1 MAVVIATVKEIEG
14 TFFAKDSSSNI
25 IELKKGDVITKDML
39 VFGDK
44 SNSSSAKI
52 EMNVEGGSSIV
63 LNATQEQLFD
73 ASLIDELSQEEGLTE
88 LSIKKALDES
98 LYAQED
104 AEAKQENEDLA
115 LLDETAA
122 GEERPKSSEAG
133 EGEFEQR
140 DGAQT
145 DITSELRDA
154 EFGLD
159 GTNRELDEDQIIIN
173 NTTDEIDPPYT
184 SSYTLT
190 SSMTGD
196 EDGAT
201 VTYTVT
207 FDTPPTA
214 NETITFKVDGVEKSI
229 TVKAGETTGTTTLEY
244 SDPDVYIDPDTISAP
259 TDLTTTNNSGY
270 DTLTPVNSAT
280 SHEITDT
287 INDTTVTLNDVTVN
301 EGAGTATISASIDNA
316 PKDGPLVIA
325 LDNGS
330 TVTFNVGETSA
341 TSTPFAIQ
349 GDDAYKDGETII
361 VKASVQSGGDEFEN
375 LVTTDTATV
384 TVSDTINDTTV
395 TLNDVTVNEGAGTA
409 TISASIDN
417 APKDGPL
424 VIALDNGSTVTFNVG
439 ETSATSTPF
448 AIQGDDAYKDGETII
463 VKASVQSGGDE
474 FENLVT
480 TDTATVTVSDTINDT
495 TVTLTAT
502 STITEAGA
510 DVIYTATLTNAS
522 QGDTVVTLD
531 NGKTITITDG
541 QTTGTATVTVAAD
554 EDVYLDATSMSAA
567 ITTATGGNFENLV
580 VDSTPAVTTITDT
593 IDTTTVSLTG
603 TVTKPIVIDIGN
615 VKDTQNGVEITAYDI
630 EGNETEISIN
640 TNENHA
646 GFGVEGKSSGDDSEL
661 GHKDGNSEKIVVE
674 FDNEVKSLDV
684 AFAWR
689 HNGEKAVV
697 TFIDK
702 EGNVVGSAM
711 ISGGGNDQEALVTYY
726 DENGIKTKEEAAAG
740 GSDEIDLE
748 YKFEPGNGQTFSK
761 VEFSAPGDNDDYLI
775 NKIVYKEVVNS
786 DTSNVINENGEVTLE
801 IQTSNPPQ
809 EGTAAVATVVVYGV
823 EHSIELD
830 VNGRGTLNVV
840 LKEGEE
846 LNATVTEIK
855 GGNFEAVELS
865 GASWE
870 LPNLVPTSFNNES
883 HEMNFNEANID
894 TNLVL
899 TLDISGSMSSKLA
912 LAKESLVNLINKYD
926 ELGDIKVMLTTFSDY
941 GSTVKEGNSVWL
953 SAENAIEAI
962 DKLKAKGG
970 TNYDDALL
978 NITAG
983 FSKEEA
989 PLEGKT
995 ISYFVSDGEPTYG
1008 MYQKN
1013 NGTWKRDGNGSKLTD
1028 INDDIVNNWKA
1039 LNIDKTYTIGIGT
1052 DELNEYLREISKTP
1066 DDDVIIIND
1075 AKDLSS
1081 TLESTV
1087 DASIKGNAFD
1097 NISGGDGEIS
1107 IDSIRVDDNEYTKNS
1122 FPEDGLAIGEDGKLL
1137 FDFDTGDYSYSAKSD
1152 EFDNNTVKSFSVT
1165 ASDEDGDETTFDVNI
1180 DIQVDAQINTLVLN
1194 SKENIDFS
1202 NIDNLEKI
1210 DTIDLSQEGKNEVLN
1225 LSLEDVLEISNS
1237 GKSITIKGDDEDKVS
1252 FADTDDWTKGDS
1264 SDGFIT
1270 YTNDTNSDVTVKID
1284 EDIQQPIG

>member
-280 SHEITDT
+280 SHEIT
-287 INDTTVTLNDVTVN
+287 
-301 EGAGTATISASIDNA
+301 
-316 PKDGPLVIA
+316 
-325 LDNGS
+325 
-330 TVTFNVGETSA
+330 
-341 TSTPFAIQ
+341 
-349 GDDAYKDGETII
+349 
-361 VKASVQSGGDEFEN
+361 
-375 LVTTDTATV
+375 
-384 TVSDTINDTTV
+384 DTINDTTV